1 MAAQWSTVTG
11 ANTNTYYNL
20 SGNVGIGTGST
31 TVPSSKLIVA
41 GLGGATID
49 FLTSG
54 RARISGTSPGLSIHD
69 LTNERSFIGWAGSG
83 IPSQALGIYT
93 PTGGWNTFNVMTNGN
108 IGIGTQNPLAK
119 LQVAGKTIIGTVT
132 NLPGSYNLYVSGG
145 ILAERVKVALTTGS
159 NWADYVFEDNYKLKP
174 LDEVESFIKKNKHLP
189 NMPSSSNLVIDGGI
203 DVNEMFAKQMEKIEE
218 LTLYIIEQN
227 KRIKSLEDKING
239 FNNK

>member
-1 MAAQWSTVTG
+1 MKRFFFFSILLSGSLKMAAQWSTVTG

-93 PTGGWNTFNVMTNGN
+93 PTGGWNTFNPYRQSSATV
-108 IGIGTQNPLAK
+108 P
-119 LQVAGKTIIGTVT
+119 TI
-132 NLPGSYNLYVSGG
+132 SGCV
-145 ILAERVKVALTTGS
+145 IFTINE
-159 NWADYVFEDNYKLKP
+159 YYK
-174 LDEVESFIKKNKHLP
+174 
-189 NMPSSSNLVIDGGI
+189 
-203 DVNEMFAKQMEKIEE
+203 
-218 LTLYIIEQN
+218 
-227 KRIKSLEDKING
+227 
-239 FNNK
+239 